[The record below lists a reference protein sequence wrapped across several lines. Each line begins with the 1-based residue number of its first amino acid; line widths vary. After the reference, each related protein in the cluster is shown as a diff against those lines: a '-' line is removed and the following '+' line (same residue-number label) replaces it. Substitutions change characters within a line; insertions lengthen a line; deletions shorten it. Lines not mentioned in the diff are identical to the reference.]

1 MQAFISLLKPR
12 NTMNKIFSY
21 GIIALGIGIL
31 FSSLNN
37 SALSQEVGNSLSEDQ
52 AVICIKDVWTEDFK
66 KQGNEKVACTII
78 QDLDLLNDAQ
88 ERYIYSKFMAELDTF
103 NLSDL
108 TGMID

>member
-1 MQAFISLLKPR
+1 
-12 NTMNKIFSY
+12 MNKTISY
-21 GIIALGIGIL
+21 GIVALGIGIL
-31 FSSLNN
+31 FSSLSNN
-37 SALSQEVGNSLSEDQ
+37 ALAQEMGQGLNEDQ
-52 AVICIKDVWTEDFK
+52 AVICVKDTWTEDFK

-88 ERYIYSKFMAELDTF
+88 EKYIYSKFMAELDTF